1 MAPEKIESFIDKKI
15 LEKFS
20 DSSNSIE
27 STINYLYENINK
39 FSARDSYINV
49 SLSYLIKNWDVINF
63 KKKYTTYYVIYAKK
77 RVKDLEWCKE
87 RTSDL
92 IKENKIFSL
101 LLFKEKLKKTSQNQQ
116 S

>member
-63 KKKYTTYYVIYAKK
+63 KKKIHYLLCNLRKK
-77 RVKDLEWCKE
+77 KSEGFRMV
-87 RTSDL
+87 
-92 IKENKIFSL
+92 
-101 LLFKEKLKKTSQNQQ
+101 
-116 S
+116 